1 MLNLNFSYSRE
12 KDALNWVNTAKDINP
27 PFNFSYETSVAPIS
41 EELLKEI
48 IRLDKK
54 EAVEKVLE
62 YFSSDPAK
70 KRQELKEEF
79 IEYYI
84 HTLKN
89 HWQKHGEELTKKI
102 EKIFGKF
109 KIQKCDVFVTTLY
122 VCDYNYEEKYF
133 YLSLYHSLAKNFT
146 IIAHEL
152 SHFLFYDYFQDY
164 LKEKGVPS
172 DKFQNLK
179 ESMTVLLNTEEF
191 KNLLLIEDSGYQ
203 PHQKLREL
211 ILSSWQKHKDLKKV
225 IDEAVSIVRGGL
237 QQ

>member
-1 MLNLNFSYSRE
+1 MLNLNFSYNRE

-27 PFNFSYETSVAPIS
+27 SFNFSYEASIAPIS
-41 EELLKEI
+41 EKLIKEI

-54 EAVEKVLE
+54 EAVEEVLKH
-62 YFSSDPAK
+62 FSSNTGN

-84 HTLKN
+84 DALNK

-109 KIQKCDVFVTTLY
+109 KIKTCSIFITTLY
-122 VCDYNYEEKYF
+122 ICDYNYEEKYF

-152 SHFLFYDYFQDY
+152 SHFLFYDHFQDY
-164 LKEKGVPS
+164 LKKIGASE
-172 DKFQNLK
+172 DKFQDLK
-179 ESMTVLLNTEEF
+179 ESSTVLLNTEEF
-191 KNLLLIEDSGYQ
+191 ENSLLIEDSGYK

-211 ILSSWQKHKDLKKV
+211 ILSSWQKQKNLKKV
-225 IDEAVSIVRGGL
+225 IDDVVNNII
-237 QQ
+237 

>member
-1 MLNLNFSYSRE
+1 MLNLNFLYSRE

-27 PFNFSYETSVAPIS
+27 PFNFSYEASVAPIS

-54 EAVEKVLE
+54 EAVKKVLE
-62 YFSSDPAK
+62 YFSSGTRK

-79 IEYYI
+79 IEYNI
-84 HTLKN
+84 SALNN
-89 HWQKHGEELTKKI
+89 HWQKHGEELVKKI

-109 KIQKCDVFVTTLY
+109 KIKTCDIFITTLY

-152 SHFLFYDYFQDY
+152 AHFLFYDYFQSY
-164 LKEKGVPS
+164 LKESDVS
-172 DKFQNLK
+172 DDKFQDLK

-191 KNLLLIEDSGYQ
+191 KNLLLIEDSGYE
-203 PHQKLREL
+203 PHQKLRES
-211 ILSSWQKHKDLKKV
+211 ILSAWQKHKNLKKV
-225 IDEAVSIVRGGL
+225 ADEVV
-237 QQ
+237 

>member
-1 MLNLNFSYSRE
+1 MLNLNFSYNRE

-27 PFNFSYETSVAPIS
+27 PFNFSYEASVAPIS
-41 EELLKEI
+41 EDLLKEI

-62 YFSSDPAK
+62 YFSSDTGK
-70 KRQELKEEF
+70 KRQEAKEEF

-84 HTLKN
+84 CALKS
-89 HWQKHGEELTKKI
+89 HWQKNGKELTKKI
-102 EKIFGKF
+102 EKIFGEFRIKT
-109 KIQKCDVFVTTLY
+109 CDVFITTLY
-122 VCDYNYEEKYF
+122 ICDYNYEEKYF

-152 SHFLFYDYFQDY
+152 FHFLFYDYFQSY
-164 LKEKGVPS
+164 LKEGGVS
-172 DKFQNLK
+172 DDKFQDLK

-191 KNLLLIEDSGYQ
+191 KNILLIEDTGYQ

-211 ILSSWQKHKDLKKV
+211 ILSSWQKHKNIKKV
-225 IDEAVSIVRGGL
+225 IDEITLNTPESA
-237 QQ
+237 

>member
-12 KDALNWVNTAKDINP
+12 KDSLNWVNTAKDINP
-27 PFNFSYETSVAPIS
+27 PFNFSYESSVAPIA
-41 EELLKEI
+41 EDLLKEI

-54 EAVEKVLE
+54 EAVEKVLK
-62 YFSSDPAK
+62 YFFGN

-79 IEYYI
+79 IEYYVNA
-84 HTLKN
+84 LKS

-102 EKIFGKF
+102 EKTFGKF
-109 KIQKCDVFVTTLY
+109 KNQTFNVFITTLY
-122 VCDYNYEEKYF
+122 ICDYNYEEKYF

-152 SHFLFYDYFQDY
+152 SHFLFYEYFQDY
-164 LKEKGVPS
+164 LKEKNISG
-172 DKFQNLK
+172 DKFQDLK

-211 ILSSWQKHKDLKKV
+211 ILSSWQKHKNIKKV
-225 IDEAVSIVRGGL
+225 IDEIVL
-237 QQ
+237 KIPASA